1 MVEPKLSPKWSVM
14 ERRFYTQ
21 ACAGPRKNYNMTFLK
36 WHYWSQWHSWS
47 GHCSGEGSW
56 WTNLRACLTFTI
68 SPPLLSELREKCK
81 IAVLIKYQR
90 NNLAVAYLPFLSL
103 GIWYCKG
110 TAVSL
115 PLSFRAM
122 TIAEAPIFLA
132 NTSCM
137 SPVTWK

>member
-81 IAVLIKYQR
+81 IAILIKYQR
-90 NNLAVAYLPFLSL
+90 NNLVVAYLP
-103 GIWYCKG
+103 
-110 TAVSL
+110 
-115 PLSFRAM
+115 
-122 TIAEAPIFLA
+122 
-132 NTSCM
+132 
-137 SPVTWK
+137 TWDENMQQEKKMYYGKVFDFCVQKCI